1 MHTIFVGGVH
11 GVGKSTCCEQAAR
24 ALGIQHR
31 SASAMI
37 KSQQAEA
44 ISTTSKA
51 VVSPAANQRLLIQAV
66 TTFFTT
72 GEKMLLLDG
81 HFTIPTTAGQVERI
95 PVEVFKALI
104 VSGIV
109 VLVEKP
115 HVIRNHRK
123 GRDGTAPDVT
133 AIEVAQSMELVHA
146 RTIARAL
153 ACPFASFAPN
163 DRTAFVAA
171 IQQLLLEIA
180 RGNPA

>member
-44 ISTTSKA
+44 ISTTGKA

-95 PVEVFKALI
+95 PVEVFEVLNI
-104 VSGIV
+104 SGIV
-109 VLVEKP
+109 VLVGEP

-123 GRDGTAPDVT
+123 RRDGTAPDVT
-133 AIEVAQSMELVHA
+133 AIEVAQAMELEHA
-146 RTIARAL
+146 RKIACAL
-153 ACPFASFAPN
+153 ACPITPLAPN
-163 DRTAFVAA
+163 DRTAFIAA
-171 IQQLLLEIA
+171 IQKISLEIA
-180 RGNPA
+180 RSNPA

>member
-11 GVGKSTCCEQAAR
+11 GVGKSTCCEEAAR

-44 ISTTSKA
+44 ISTTGKA

-66 TTFFTT
+66 STFFTT
-72 GEKMLLLDG
+72 GEKVLLLDG
-81 HFTIPTTAGQVERI
+81 HFTIPSTAGKVERI
-95 PVEVFKALI
+95 PVEVFEALNI
-104 VSGIV
+104 RGVV
-109 VLVEKP
+109 VLIEEP

-123 GRDGTAPDVT
+123 GRDGAAPDVT
-133 AIEVAQSMELVHA
+133 AIEVAQAMELEHA
-146 RTIARAL
+146 RNIAGAL
-153 ACPFASFAPN
+153 ACPLTLLAPA

-171 IQQLLLEIA
+171 IQRISLGIVPH
-180 RGNPA
+180 NPA

>member
-11 GVGKSTCCEQAAR
+11 GVGKSTFCEQAAR

-44 ISTTSKA
+44 ISTTGKA

-66 TTFFTT
+66 SAFFTT
-72 GEKMLLLDG
+72 GEKVLLLDG
-81 HFTIPTTAGQVERI
+81 HFTIPTTAGHVEPI
-95 PVEVFKALI
+95 PKDVFEALNI
-104 VSGIV
+104 RAVV
-109 VLVEKP
+109 VLVEEP
-115 HVIRNHRK
+115 LIIHNHRK
-123 GRDGTAPDVT
+123 GRDGAAPDVI
-133 AIEVAQSMELVHA
+133 AIELAQAMELEHA
-146 RTIARAL
+146 RKIACAMTCPLTTL
-153 ACPFASFAPN
+153 ASN

-171 IQQLLLEIA
+171 IQKISLEIA